1 MSTANE
7 FFDRLFAKHR
17 ISAAPPDL
25 RNLETE
31 VARLQA
37 REIDLVSK
45 LDQARAQV
53 EALLQVQ
60 ARLAEGWQQAQTQIR
75 LAEDELAQARL
86 VLLRLRDGAKVAAA
100 VVAEQGQELPP
111 F

>member
-17 ISAAPPDL
+17 ISAAPPEVC
-25 RNLETE
+25 NLETE

-37 REIDLVSK
+37 REMDLTSK
-45 LDQARAQV
+45 LAQARAQV
-53 EALLQVQ
+53 DALLQVP
-60 ARLAEGWQQAQTQIR
+60 ARLSEGWQQALTQIR
-75 LAEDELAQARL
+75 LVEDELAEARL
-86 VLLRLRDGAKVAAA
+86 ILLRWRDGAKVAAA
-100 VVAEQGQELPP
+100 AVTEQGQELPP